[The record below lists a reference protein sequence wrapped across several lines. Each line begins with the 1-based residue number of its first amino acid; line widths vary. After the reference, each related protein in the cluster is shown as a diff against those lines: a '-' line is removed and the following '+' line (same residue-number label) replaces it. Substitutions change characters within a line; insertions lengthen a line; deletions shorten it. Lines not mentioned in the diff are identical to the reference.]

1 MLNTLWQRN
10 IRSINKRIKTRRENK
25 MTNKPTITSWS
36 INVKW
41 SNGLEE
47 NLTDCDD
54 DTASYVDQYLTEV
67 EQQKQSEE

>member
-1 MLNTLWQRN
+1 MADQDKVDWYNH
-10 IRSINKRIKTRRENK
+10 IKKNPHLK
-25 MTNKPTITSWS
+25 DKVKILSWS

-67 EQQKQSEE
+67 EQEKNKSDNDE

>member
-1 MLNTLWQRN
+1 MK
-10 IRSINKRIKTRRENK
+10 NKH
-25 MTNKPTITSWS
+25 TITSWS

-67 EQQKQSEE
+67 EQEKNKSDNDE

>member
-1 MLNTLWQRN
+1 M
-10 IRSINKRIKTRRENK
+10 KD
-25 MTNKPTITSWS
+25 KPTITSWS

-67 EQQKQSEE
+67 EQQKQSDNDE

>member
-1 MLNTLWQRN
+1 
-10 IRSINKRIKTRRENK
+10 